1 MEAVGPQR
9 RVVRVP
15 GRARAGGDRKREESI
30 RRHFPLRAP
39 RASPSALRLCPGRAP
54 GSAGLGARPQCCPPP
69 GWASCTAWGRG
80 GRPACCGT
88 AEREGAECVY
98 KIPRLLPAVGTEGPG
113 SAAER
118 PPAPSACVSAASSS
132 GVDAAQ
138 ASLDPAKAPSTRTG
152 AGGGEASL
160 TFPGRGGQRGRCQ
173 VFISLGL
180 LPYLPGVR
188 VQPVQ

>member
-98 KIPRLLPAVGTEGPG
+98 KIPRLLPAVGTGAGKCGRETTCSLRLRVRGLQLRCGRRTGLPGPG
-113 SAAER
+113 ESPLHADR
-118 PPAPSACVSAASSS
+118 
-132 GVDAAQ
+132 G
-138 ASLDPAKAPSTRTG
+138 
-152 AGGGEASL
+152 GGGEASL

>member
-1 MEAVGPQR
+1 MFT
-9 RVVRVP
+9 
-15 GRARAGGDRKREESI
+15 K
-30 RRHFPLRAP
+30 FPDSCLQ
-39 RASPSALRLCPGRAP
+39 S
-54 GSAGLGARPQCCPPP
+54 GL
-69 GWASCTAWGRG
+69 
-80 GRPACCGT
+80 
-88 AEREGAECVY
+88 
-98 KIPRLLPAVGTEGPG
+98 GPG